1 MTTITPSSLL
11 RWPGRAVGACL
22 IGAIRLYQ
30 VTLSPLLG
38 PACRFEPSCSRYMV
52 ESIKKYGP
60 GKGSAAAYAGCRAA
74 TPGTPGATTRR
85 DENCIAGWQ
94 TGLTGNKH

>member
-1 MTTITPSSLL
+1 MTTTSL
-11 RWPGRAVGACL
+11 RTCRHWPGRAVGACL

-52 ESIKKYGP
+52 ESIKKYGTVKGLGRGLRRVSHCHPWHP
-60 GKGSAAAYAGCRAA
+60 GGYD
-74 TPGTPGATTRR
+74 PP
-85 DENCIAGWQ
+85 
-94 TGLTGNKH
+94 